1 MELKK
6 LSISDLIPADY
17 NPRKDLIETDSEF
30 ISLERSI
37 SEFGYV
43 LPVIYNELTGRII
56 GGHQRIK
63 VLKKLGYSEI
73 DVVCLSL
80 DEQREKELNIALN
93 KIDGQWDNGTLEK
106 LFEEFESVSF
116 DSTLTGF
123 SEDEI
128 GRFFDDEIK
137 ETTNL
142 QKAAPSED
150 TTVRFGFYK
159 FVLTKDEYE
168 RLVAHIRINTGF
180 VKDDII
186 AELRRRLTN
195 GL

>member
-1 MELKK
+1 M
-6 LSISDLIPADY
+6 SISDLIPADY
-17 NPRKDLIETDSEF
+17 NPRKDLVETDNEF

-43 LPVIYNELTGRII
+43 LPVIYNEVTGRIV

-93 KIDGQWDNGTLEK
+93 KIDGNWDNDTLGK
-106 LFEEFESVSF
+106 LFEEFESMDF

-123 SEDEI
+123 AEDEI
-128 GRFFDDEIK
+128 SRFFDDE
-137 ETTNL
+137 TLLSSATRNVSS
-142 QKAAPSED
+142 AED
-150 TTVRFGFYK
+150 ITVRFGFYK
-159 FVLTKDEYE
+159 FVLSKEEYE
-168 RLVAHIRINTGF
+168 QIISSIRLNTGF
-180 VKDDII
+180 VKDDIVE
-186 AELRRRLTN
+186 ELRRRLTN

>member
-1 MELKK
+1 M
-6 LSISDLIPADY
+6 SISDLIPADY
-17 NPRKDLIETDSEF
+17 NPRKDLVETDNEF

-43 LPVIYNELTGRII
+43 LPVIYNEVTGRIV

-93 KIDGQWDNGTLEK
+93 KIEGNWDNDTLGK
-106 LFEEFESVSF
+106 LFEEFESMDF

-123 SEDEI
+123 AEDEI
-128 GRFFDDEIK
+128 SRFFDDE
-137 ETTNL
+137 TLLSSATRNVSS
-142 QKAAPSED
+142 SED
-150 TTVRFGFYK
+150 ITVRFGFYK
-159 FVLTKDEYE
+159 FVLSKEEYE
-168 RLVAHIRINTGF
+168 QIISSIRLNTGF

-186 AELRRRLTN
+186 EELRRRLTN